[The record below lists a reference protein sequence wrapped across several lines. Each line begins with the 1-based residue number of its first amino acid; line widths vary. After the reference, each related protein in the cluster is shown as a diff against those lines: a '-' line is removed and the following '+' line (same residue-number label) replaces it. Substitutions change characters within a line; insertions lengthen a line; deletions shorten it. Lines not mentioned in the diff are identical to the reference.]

1 MRDTLPLTEIIRDM
15 SEEHSRRVI
24 ILTDPTIKTE
34 QNVHKEVLM
43 EIVKETAEEKDAQE
57 LVKGHSHNNAVQVAA
72 VMATVAGV
80 INLRVQ
86 IIKLLQEAKSLKRKN
101 RLSRL
106 NIRRILI
113 QMLLFVLINI
123 LQMQVFAHD
132 AKQMNLYR
140 QAW

>member
-1 MRDTLPLTEIIRDM
+1 M
-15 SEEHSRRVI
+15 SEEHSKKVI
-24 ILTDPTIKTE
+24 TLIDHIIKTE
-34 QNVHKEVLM
+34 ESVLRVVHT
-43 EIVKETAEEKDAQE
+43 VKMKVAQEKDARE
-57 LVKGHSHNNAVQVAA
+57 LVKGYSHNNADHGGGYGNRSWGNQSQSSNYK
-72 VMATVAGV
+72 TTSGG
-80 INLRVQ
+80 
-86 IIKLLQEAKSLKRKN
+86 KKLKRKN

>member
-1 MRDTLPLTEIIRDM
+1 MRDTLPLTETAREM
-15 SEEHSRRVI
+15 SEEHSKKVI
-24 ILTDPTIKTE
+24 TLIDHIIKTE
-34 QNVHKEVLM
+34 ESVLRVVHT
-43 EIVKETAEEKDAQE
+43 VKMKVAQEKDARE
-57 LVKGHSHNNAVQVAA
+57 LVKGYSHNNADQVAA

-113 QMLLFVLINI
+113 QMLLFVLIST